1 MSKDQQREVI
11 VLENMDYSKRSETD
25 VAYAILGE
33 SGQAMYY
40 KDLVIEVINK
50 KRKPVQSLSHAIA
63 EVYTLI
69 NMDSRFHYEGESKW
83 GLTEWVP
90 PEVKRS
96 SSRSSGTAAKTA
108 ITKEAAR
115 KKKLESIQN

>member
-1 MSKDQQREVI
+1 MAI
-11 VLENMDYSKRSETD
+11 SE
-25 VAYAILGE
+25 I
-33 SGQAMYY
+33 
-40 KDLVIEVINK
+40 
-50 KRKPVQSLSHAIA
+50 
-63 EVYTLI
+63 YTMM

-96 SSRSSGTAAKTA
+96 SSRTAAAGKA
-108 ITKEAAR
+108 GAVKETTR

>member
-1 MSKDQQREVI
+1 MDFEHMSEVDAAYHILAKKGTPVHYKELITEVI
-11 VLENMDYSKRSETD
+11 EATH
-25 VAYAILGE
+25 
-33 SGQAMYY
+33 
-40 KDLVIEVINK
+40 
-50 KRKPVQSLSHAIA
+50 KPVQSLAMAIS
-63 EVYTLI
+63 EIYTMM

-96 SSRSSGTAAKTA
+96 SSRSSGGAAKTV

>member
-1 MSKDQQREVI
+1 MDFEQMAEMDIAHHILMQKKTPMHYKELITEVI
-11 VLENMDYSKRSETD
+11 ET
-25 VAYAILGE
+25 
-33 SGQAMYY
+33 
-40 KDLVIEVINK
+40 KH
-50 KRKPVQSLSHAIA
+50 KPVQSLAMAIS
-63 EVYTLI
+63 EIYTMM
-69 NMDSRFHYEGESKW
+69 NMDSRFHYEGEGKW

-96 SSRSSGTAAKTA
+96 SSRSSGGTAKTA

>member
-1 MSKDQQREVI
+1 MTGKQEVMI
-11 VLENMDYSKRSETD
+11 LENMEYANRSETD
-25 VAYAILGE
+25 VAHDILSE
-33 SGQAMYY
+33 KNEAMYY
-40 KDLVIEVINK
+40 KELVMEVIDK
-50 KRKPVQSLSHAIA
+50 KRKPVQSLAQAIS

-96 SSRSSGTAAKTA
+96 SSRSSGTSAKTA
-108 ITKEAAR
+108 ITKEAAH

>member
-1 MSKDQQREVI
+1 MTRKQEVRI
-11 VLENMDYSKRSETD
+11 LENMDYSKRLETD
-25 VAYAILGE
+25 VAHDILSE
-33 SGQAMYY
+33 KNEAMYY
-40 KDLVIEVINK
+40 KDLVLEVIDK
-50 KRKPVQSLSHAIA
+50 KRKPVQSLSHAIS

-69 NMDSRFHYEGESKW
+69 NMDSRFHYEGESRW

-96 SSRSSGTAAKTA
+96 SSRASSGTSKTA

>member
-1 MSKDQQREVI
+1 MDFEHMSEMDIAYHILMQKKEPIHYKELITEVI
-11 VLENMDYSKRSETD
+11 ESKH
-25 VAYAILGE
+25 
-33 SGQAMYY
+33 
-40 KDLVIEVINK
+40 
-50 KRKPVQSLSHAIA
+50 KPVQSLAMAIS
-63 EVYTLI
+63 EIYTMM

-83 GLTEWVP
+83 GLMEWVP

-96 SSRSSGTAAKTA
+96 SSRSSGAAAKTA

>member
-1 MSKDQQREVI
+1 MDFEHMSEVDAAYHILAKKGTPVHYKELITEVI
-11 VLENMDYSKRSETD
+11 EATH
-25 VAYAILGE
+25 
-33 SGQAMYY
+33 
-40 KDLVIEVINK
+40 
-50 KRKPVQSLSHAIA
+50 KPVQSLAMAIS
-63 EVYTLI
+63 EIYTMM

-96 SSRSSGTAAKTA
+96 SSRSAGGASKAG

>member
-1 MSKDQQREVI
+1 MDFEHMSEVDAAYHILAKKGTPVHYKELITEVI
-11 VLENMDYSKRSETD
+11 EATH
-25 VAYAILGE
+25 
-33 SGQAMYY
+33 
-40 KDLVIEVINK
+40 
-50 KRKPVQSLSHAIA
+50 KPVQSLAMATSEI
-63 EVYTLI
+63 YTMM

-96 SSRSSGTAAKTA
+96 SSRASSAAAKTA
-108 ITKEAAR
+108 ITKETAR

>member
-1 MSKDQQREVI
+1 MDFEQMAEMDIAHHILTQKKMPMHYKELITEVI
-11 VLENMDYSKRSETD
+11 ET
-25 VAYAILGE
+25 
-33 SGQAMYY
+33 
-40 KDLVIEVINK
+40 KH
-50 KRKPVQSLSHAIA
+50 KPVQSLAMAIS
-63 EVYTLI
+63 EIYTMM
-69 NMDSRFHYEGESKW
+69 NMDSRFHYEGEAKW

-96 SSRSSGTAAKTA
+96 SSRSSGGTAKTA

>member
-1 MSKDQQREVI
+1 
-11 VLENMDYSKRSETD
+11 MDYERMSEVD
-25 VAYAILGE
+25 VAYHILA
-33 SGQAMYY
+33 QKKVPVHY
-40 KDLVIEVINK
+40 KELIQEVIEAK
-50 KRKPVQSLSHAIA
+50 HKPVQSLAMAIS
-63 EVYTLI
+63 EIYTML

-96 SSRSSGTAAKTA
+96 SSRASSAAAKTA
-108 ITKEAAR
+108 ITKETAR